1 MTPPLPDYFQTSLD
15 GFYRSMAGKNR
26 SPKTVLAY
34 STDLQQFLGWVVE
47 NDATVE
53 SVASIQRV
61 HIIDFL
67 ASLSERKLTG
77 VSRARKLAAIREY
90 CRYLVHMDLLEKS
103 PATGVD
109 TPKIEHNGKAWLRPD
124 EYSRMLTLAAGS
136 PRDYCILTVFLQT
149 GIRVSE
155 LCNLRI
161 DDIDLKAKQLSVR
174 SGKGMNARQIS
185 LETKGIKALKTWLQL
200 RPSVSHDHIFTN
212 ERDGGAITERGVRML
227 VTKYRE
233 NAGITKQA
241 SCHALRHTFATVKA
255 SKGVSPYQLQ
265 RLLGHSKLDT
275 TMVYVHLGR
284 ENEAAV
290 MEETSL

>member
-1 MTPPLPDYFQTSLD
+1 MFTPLPQHFQNQLD
-15 GFYRSMAGKNR
+15 GFFRSMEGKNR
-26 SPKTVLAY
+26 SPKTILAY
-34 STDLQQFLGWVVE
+34 ATDLGQFLMWVAD
-47 NDATVE
+47 NDST
-53 SVASIQRV
+53 VASVGDIDRT
-61 HIIDFL
+61 HIIDFM

-77 VSRARKLAAIREY
+77 VSRARKLAALREFF
-90 CRYLVHMDLLEKS
+90 RYLMASEVIDRS
-103 PATGVD
+103 PAMGVE
-109 TPKIEHNGKAWLRPD
+109 TPKTERNGKAWLRPD
-124 EYSRMLTLAAGS
+124 EYSRMLSLAAGN

-155 LCNLRI
+155 LCALRV
-161 DDIDLKAKQLSVR
+161 DDIDQKGKQLIVR
-174 SGKGMNARQIS
+174 SGKGMTARQIS
-185 LETKGIKALKTWLQL
+185 LESKGLRALKTWLQL
-200 RPSVSHDHIFTN
+200 RPAVPHDRIFTN

-233 NAGITKQA
+233 NAGITKRA

-284 ENEAAV
+284 ENDAAV

>member
-1 MTPPLPDYFQTSLD
+1 
-15 GFYRSMAGKNR
+15 
-26 SPKTVLAY
+26 
-34 STDLQQFLGWVVE
+34 
-47 NDATVE
+47 
-53 SVASIQRV
+53 
-61 HIIDFL
+61 
-67 ASLSERKLTG
+67 
-77 VSRARKLAAIREY
+77 
-90 CRYLVHMDLLEKS
+90 
-103 PATGVD
+103 
-109 TPKIEHNGKAWLRPD
+109 
-124 EYSRMLTLAAGS
+124 MLTLAAGN

-161 DDIDLKAKQLSVR
+161 DDIDLKAKQLTVR

-185 LETKGIKALKTWLQL
+185 LETKGVKALKTWLQL
-200 RPSVSHDHIFTN
+200 RPTVSHDHIFTN

-255 SKGVSPYQLQ
+255 SKGVSPYHLQ
-265 RLLGHSKLDT
+265 RLLGHAKLDT

>member
-1 MTPPLPDYFQTSLD
+1 MTTPLPAYFQTSLD

-53 SVASIQRV
+53 TVADIQRV

-90 CRYLVHMDLLEKS
+90 CRYLVNMDLLEKS

-124 EYSRMLTLAAGS
+124 EYSRMLSLAAGN

-161 DDIDLKAKQLSVR
+161 NDIDLKAKQLSVR

-200 RPSVSHDHIFTN
+200 RPSASHDHIFTN